1 MSKENEYISNRSEII
16 FIYETNNNNPNGDP
30 LTENRPRMD
39 EMTQKCMVSDVR
51 LKRNIRDYLEQQ
63 DEEILISNW
72 NKDDGTIK
80 QASER
85 ALELKKGLKADDYY
99 SVKDTIIEKC
109 IDARLFG
116 CAMPLGKNKR
126 SIQLTGPVQFL
137 YGVSEFPV
145 QIQEIQGTA
154 AFASTAGA
162 QQRSF
167 RNEFIIPFALIK
179 FYGIINEQ
187 LAIETKLTKED
198 IDKLDQSIW
207 KGTLNL
213 QSRSKVG
220 HKPRLY
226 IRVIYKIGESQI
238 GLIHQKVESEI
249 VKGKDIDE
257 LRKIDDILINLDKLE
272 EILKTNKNKIEKII
286 FKESGDLQFIN
297 YDSFKSFL
305 DNLGFSYEEI

>member
-1 MSKENEYISNRSEII
+1 MTENNIITNRSEII
-16 FIYETNNNNPNGDP
+16 FLYETNNNNPNGDP

-39 EMTQKCMVSDVR
+39 ESTQKCIVSDVR
-51 LKRNIRDYLEQQ
+51 LKRNVRDYLEKQG
-63 DEEILISNW
+63 EEILISKW
-72 NKDDGTIK
+72 NKDDGTVK

-99 SVKDTIIEKC
+99 EVMNTIIEKC

-116 CAMPLGKNKR
+116 CAIPLGEKKR

-154 AFASTAGA
+154 AFASTPGA

-179 FYGIINEQ
+179 FYGIINEV
-187 LAIETKLTKED
+187 LAKNTKLTQND
-198 IDKLDQSIW
+198 VQKLDESIW
-207 KGTLNL
+207 EGTLNL

-226 IRVIYKIGESQI
+226 VRIVYKTGESQI
-238 GLIHQKVESEI
+238 GLIHQKLESETRE
-249 VKGKDIDE
+249 GKDFDE
-257 LRKIDDILINLDKLE
+257 LRKIDDILINLDKLKE
-272 EILKTNKNKIEKII
+272 TLKGNKQKIEKII
-286 FKESGDLQFIN
+286 FKESGDLNFIDYN
-297 YDSFKSFL
+297 SFKEFL
-305 DNLGFSYEEI
+305 ESMGINNEEL